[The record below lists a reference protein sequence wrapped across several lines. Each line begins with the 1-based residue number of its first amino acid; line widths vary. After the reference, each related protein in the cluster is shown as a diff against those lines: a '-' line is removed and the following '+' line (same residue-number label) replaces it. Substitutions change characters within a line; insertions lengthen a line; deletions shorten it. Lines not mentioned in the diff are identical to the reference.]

1 MLSHFRGIFGGATL
15 HAMGVTHQTTTQ
27 TAIAASKARP
37 SSGASPEVFIAANG
51 CFWGTEHDFV
61 KQFKGKGLLKSA
73 VGYIGGNTADP
84 SYRAVCSGNTGH
96 AEAVRIEYDP
106 SQVSYAELVEF
117 NYAMHDPT
125 TVNRQGNDRGTQYR
139 SAIFAQTPEQLDIA
153 KKVTAEVQELHF
165 KDSKIVTQLVGPED
179 GFKWWDAE
187 VR

>member
-1 MLSHFRGIFGGATL
+1 M
-15 HAMGVTHQTTTQ
+15 
-27 TAIAASKARP
+27 
-37 SSGASPEVFIAANG
+37 
-51 CFWGTEHDFV
+51 

-125 TVNRQGNDRGTQYR
+125 TVNRQGNDRGTR
-139 SAIFAQTPEQLDIA
+139 ASSELDRA
-153 KKVTAEVQELHF
+153 ADSDVQSTAAPSSRRRQ
-165 KDSKIVTQLVGPED
+165 SSSTSP
-179 GFKWWDAE
+179 
-187 VR
+187 RR

>member
-1 MLSHFRGIFGGATL
+1 MAATD
-15 HAMGVTHQTTTQ
+15 
-27 TAIAASKARP
+27 RP
-37 SSGASPEVFIAANG
+37 G

-125 TVNRQGNDRGTQYR
+125 TVNRQGNDRGTR
-139 SAIFAQTPEQLDIA
+139 ASSELSSAADGDVQS
-153 KKVTAEVQELHF
+153 TAAPSSRRPLN
-165 KDSKIVTQLVGPED
+165 SSTS
-179 GFKWWDAE
+179 
-187 VR
+187 RRR